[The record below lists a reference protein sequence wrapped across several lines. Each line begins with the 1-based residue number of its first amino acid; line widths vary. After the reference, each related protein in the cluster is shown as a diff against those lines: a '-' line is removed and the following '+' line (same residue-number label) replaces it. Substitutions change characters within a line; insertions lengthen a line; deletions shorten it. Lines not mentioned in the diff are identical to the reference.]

1 MIIHFSV
8 SGLRLGRMDLD
19 KKLSDISKIY
29 PDATISKRSDLIE
42 YIKASDLKKEL
53 ILIKCFDKKLNINI
67 HVDLYAMES
76 FAYAYFDIYF
86 EVDVEI
92 YELLIQDR
100 GIVWNLFFHSEI
112 KMDGEDKGFASILL
126 QLLMLYYNLD
136 KLNKIQLEIDDT
148 PSKLTDN
155 IDLIYQ
161 KTGIHYYGKD
171 GPTVDSASMGPM
183 QSMELIEDYKDEI
196 VIENDTWEKISLSDK
211 SVYFNKGI
219 GSFICKKEES
229 FQFLQEHVMIFSRFQ
244 NRNQFIRNQCI
255 SFLRLIRKK
264 GLLIRKNIVENNN
277 NPHYW
282 KELKNEIEVLD
293 LNFLEFHADAVG
305 YSQQPKDYFRKTYD
319 YKELYVKKNR
329 LTNDL
334 TFQYLDEVKYAI
346 SNLSTPSHV
355 HDESI
360 LQKETEKVNDRILL
374 LSFIAMAV
382 SAMGMMQSR
391 DIAFELK
398 IISGLVI
405 FSLPALYYLFR
416 MMQKRLS
423 IRKNRINE
431 LNRRIKHKTE
441 DLEKSKAEL
450 ETIINEGLANFPEAL
465 EEEIIEEFKKDI
477 SKNEKM
483 IEKIKTKL

>member
-1 MIIHFSV
+1 
-8 SGLRLGRMDLD
+8 
-19 KKLSDISKIY
+19 
-29 PDATISKRSDLIE
+29 
-42 YIKASDLKKEL
+42 
-53 ILIKCFDKKLNINI
+53 
-67 HVDLYAMES
+67 
-76 FAYAYFDIYF
+76 
-86 EVDVEI
+86 
-92 YELLIQDR
+92 
-100 GIVWNLFFHSEI
+100 
-112 KMDGEDKGFASILL
+112 
-126 QLLMLYYNLD
+126 
-136 KLNKIQLEIDDT
+136 
-148 PSKLTDN
+148 
-155 IDLIYQ
+155 
-161 KTGIHYYGKD
+161 
-171 GPTVDSASMGPM
+171 
-183 QSMELIEDYKDEI
+183 
-196 VIENDTWEKISLSDK
+196 
-211 SVYFNKGI
+211 
-219 GSFICKKEES
+219 
-229 FQFLQEHVMIFSRFQ
+229 MIFTRYQ
-244 NRNQFIRNQCI
+244 NRHQFIRNQCI
-255 SFLRLIRKK
+255 SFLKLIRKK

-293 LNFLEFHADAVG
+293 LNFLEFHADAVAC
-305 YSQQPKDYFRKTYD
+305 SQLPQDYFRKTYD
-319 YKELYVKKNR
+319 YKEVYDKKNR

-398 IISGLVI
+398 IISGLAI

-416 MMQKRLS
+416 MIQKRLS

-441 DLEKSKAEL
+441 DLEKSRAVL
-450 ETIINEGLANFPEAL
+450 ETFINEGLANFPEEL
-465 EEEIIEEFKKDI
+465 EEDIIKEFKKDI